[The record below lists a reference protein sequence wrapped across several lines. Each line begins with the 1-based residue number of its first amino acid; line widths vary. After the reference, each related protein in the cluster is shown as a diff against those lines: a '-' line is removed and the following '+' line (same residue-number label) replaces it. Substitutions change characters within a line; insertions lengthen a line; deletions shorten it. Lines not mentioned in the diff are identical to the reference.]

1 MPTADLQLRL
11 HQAGEGP
18 AVLVPVGAGTVV
30 LPAPAA
36 RFPRTV
42 TLARACMRPGDRALA
57 VRWDDHAVTAHPV
70 YDKTVYGWSWGGH
83 RDVLRLIEATGPK
96 GAAGRTVLRGVFL
109 VSPDKRDQR
118 SRHDEV
124 VARFAETLDVA
135 EQALFE
141 RVRDWQAGGPPALA
155 ALFEAA
161 GRPDVAQVASLVDA
175 GHADS
180 WLAKLPA
187 DDSRRAV
194 RDAPLATV
202 LPVVPV
208 TQGTAPS

>member
-1 MPTADLQLRL
+1 VPTADLQFRL
-11 HQAGEGP
+11 YQAGEGP
-18 AVLVPVGAGTVV
+18 AVLVPVGTGTVV
-30 LPAPAA
+30 LPAPVA

-42 TLARACMRPGDRALA
+42 TLARACAGGADRALV

-70 YDKTVYGWSWGGH
+70 YDKAVYGWAWGAR
-83 RDVLRLIEATGPK
+83 RDVLRLIAATGPK

-109 VSPDKRDQR
+109 VSPDRRDQR
-118 SRHDEV
+118 GRHDEV
-124 VARFAETLDVA
+124 VGRFAETLDAA
-135 EQALFE
+135 EQALFD
-141 RVRDWQAGGPPALA
+141 RIRDWQAGGPAALA

-161 GRPDVAQVASLVDA
+161 QRPEVAQVASLVDA